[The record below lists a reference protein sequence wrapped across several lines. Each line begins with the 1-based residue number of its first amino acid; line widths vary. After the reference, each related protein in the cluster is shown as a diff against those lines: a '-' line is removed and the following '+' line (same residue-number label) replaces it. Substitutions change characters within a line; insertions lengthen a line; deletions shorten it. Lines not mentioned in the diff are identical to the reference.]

1 MLTSH
6 GKFDGINTTEKTGTK
21 VFLDIPGNLAHA
33 SMMAMNI
40 QQGKKHT
47 NKRQYNHLGKITT
60 QKKDISTNLP
70 KNDQMWCFLQYQS
83 TGLLIA
89 ACASTATLL
98 AETANN

>member
-33 SMMAMNI
+33 SMMAVNI

-60 QKKDISTNLP
+60 QKNDISKNLP
-70 KNDQMWCFLQYQS
+70 KNDQM
-83 TGLLIA
+83 
-89 ACASTATLL
+89 
-98 AETANN
+98 